1 MSTTTR
7 RYAALAGFTAA
18 AVAIGSAELVAVLTG
33 PRSAPL
39 VAVGGLV
46 VDTVP
51 EPLKQLGIALF
62 GTYDK
67 VALLIGTALLLGAA
81 AALLGVVAVRRLAVA
96 LAGVAAFG
104 ALGVAAALT
113 RAGADLA
120 DALPALLGAG
130 AGALVLWLFV
140 AGPLELDPWP
150 WSPPEPLP
158 SAARPAGPGSG
169 ATGAGPAADG
179 PEGRPA
185 VVAPRAAAGP
195 AGAVAGR
202 AAGADP
208 AAGDVAGPAGPA
220 GDDVERR
227 AAVVDAAVAAGPVG
241 DLVGR
246 PTGLDR
252 AAAAGPAGD
261 EARDQPAAAAG
272 GRAAQAG
279 AAGPRPAGWEPLE
292 RTDPESRRRFL
303 TGTGVLLGAATV
315 AGLGG
320 RWLAGRRGVSAA
332 RAAVRLP
339 APVSAAPPVPAG
351 ADLSLTQLAPYVTP
365 NFGFYRIDTA
375 LVVPQVDPETW
386 RLRIH
391 GRVRRPLT
399 LSFADLLARPLVER
413 YVTLACVS
421 NEVGGDLI
429 GNARWLGVP
438 LKELLDEV
446 EPEEGADQVVG
457 RSVDGWTCGTPT
469 AVLRDGREALLAV
482 GMNGEPLPVEHGFP
496 VRMVVPGL
504 YGYVSACKW
513 VTELELT
520 SFADFDAYWV
530 PRGWSAQGPVKT
542 QSRIDRPRARN
553 RLTAGPITV
562 AGVAWAQHR
571 GIRRVEVRVDE
582 GPWQEAELAATVSA
596 DTWVQ
601 WSWRWDATPGEH
613 TLQVRATDATGETQT
628 PHRQDVAPNGATG
641 WHTLPLTIH

>member
-1 MSTTTR
+1 MSSTTR
-7 RYAALAGFTAA
+7 GYAALAGVTAA

-67 VALLIGTALLLGAA
+67 IALLVGTGLLLAA
-81 AALLGVVAVRRLAVA
+81 FAALLGVLSRRRLAIG
-96 LAGVAAFG
+96 LAGVAAFA
-104 ALGVAAALT
+104 ALGVAAAVT
-113 RAGADLA
+113 RAGAGPT
-120 DALPALLGAG
+120 DALPSLAG
-130 AGALVLWLFV
+130 AGLGAAVLWAFV

-150 WSPPEPLP
+150 WSPPAPP
-158 SAARPAGPGSG
+158 PAER
-169 ATGAGPAADG
+169 ATPPPADG
-179 PEGRPA
+179 PAPPPA
-185 VVAPRAAAGP
+185 EKPTPPAATAPP
-195 AGAVAGR
+195 QPLEPS
-202 AAGADP
+202 DP
-208 AAGDVAGPAGPA
+208 A
-220 GDDVERR
+220 
-227 AAVVDAAVAAGPVG
+227 
-241 DLVGR
+241 
-246 PTGLDR
+246 
-252 AAAAGPAGD
+252 
-261 EARDQPAAAAG
+261 
-272 GRAAQAG
+272 
-279 AAGPRPAGWEPLE
+279 
-292 RTDPESRRRFL
+292 SRRRFL
-303 TGTGVLLGAATV
+303 TGAGVLVGAAGV

-332 RAAVRLP
+332 RDAVVLP
-339 APVSAAPPVPAG
+339 APAAPAAAVPAG
-351 ADLSLTQLAPYVTP
+351 AELSLTQLAPYVTP
-365 NFGFYRIDTA
+365 NLGFYRIDTA
-375 LVVPQVDPETW
+375 LVLPQVDPESW

-391 GRVRRPLT
+391 GRVRNEIE

-438 LKELLDEV
+438 IRELLDEA

-469 AVLRDGREALLAV
+469 AVLRDGRDALLAV

-542 QSRIDRPRARN
+542 QSRIDRPRPRN
-553 RLTAGPITV
+553 RLTAGAVTV

-571 GIRRVEVRVDE
+571 GIRRVEVRVDD
-582 GPWQEAELAATVSA
+582 GPWREAELAAAVSV

-613 TLQVRATDATGETQT
+613 TLSVRATDATGETQT
-628 PHRQDVAPNGATG
+628 GRRQAVAPDGATG
-641 WHTLPLTIH
+641 WHTVSVTVR